1 MNEATR
7 EAMQQAV
14 EGLLG
19 LTVIAV
25 IVVLGGSA
33 VAAAAVRI
41 FCAIV
46 G

>member
-1 MNEATR
+1 MDKETR
-7 EAMQQAV
+7 EGVQT
-14 EGLLG
+14 LG
-19 LTVIAV
+19 VLIGILVLIV

-33 VAAAAVRI
+33 VAATAVRI